1 MGFFDRW
8 RKNAEPPAV
17 VAAAAEVERVVVPEG
32 HRVALHRMTPRPGV
46 DCSAAG
52 VWLAHLGAS
61 SDEKEEEMEA
71 VLGEVEALLG
81 RPRPKILLAAVD
93 GQVSSLMAPA
103 NPPVVQ
109 AAGYL
114 LWTVDVGALA
124 HAPRAPALVQRLLRR
139 MYVTSRASIAQT
151 VFVLGEESGAGRAVV
166 ELIGEL
172 GVEVRR
178 PGPAD
183 VAVLAEVQRPEGVI
197 LSALLGAPVERDA
210 AAGSWA
216 REVNEEKDRAA
227 SARARFGQL
236 EEDERRELEKRLAP
250 GGDARRVAAVESAPR
265 LRRLLLAVAED
276 GSAETKEALYEEL
289 LSREIPLLF
298 EADPKTR
305 RVQLRRWPGGL
316 EALAVYSDIASL
328 RMTARDLGKPW
339 GSFAAGEMTPAT
351 LFTWAAGNDW
361 TVAICVFNESRKP
374 LYVPIAAEQVRAL
387 AAKCRAEGS

>member
-8 RKNAEPPAV
+8 RKRGEAPS
-17 VAAAAEVERVVVPEG
+17 AAATEEVGQMTVPEG
-32 HRVALHRMTPRPGV
+32 HRVALHRMPPQPGV
-46 DCSAAG
+46 VSSAAG
-52 VWLAHLGAS
+52 VWLAHLGVS
-61 SDEKEEEMEA
+61 SDEQEEEMDS
-71 VLGEVEALLG
+71 VLREVEALLG

-93 GQVSSLMAPA
+93 GQLSSLMAPA

-114 LWTVDVGALA
+114 LWTVDVRALA

-151 VFVLGEESGAGRAVV
+151 VFVLGEESAAGRAVV
-166 ELIGEL
+166 ELFGEL
-172 GVEVRR
+172 GLEVRR
-178 PGPAD
+178 PDPTD
-183 VAVLAEVQRPEGVI
+183 VAVLAEVQRPEGII
-197 LSALLGAPVERDA
+197 LSALLGAPIERA
-210 AAGSWA
+210 ATAGSWA

-236 EEDERRELEKRLAP
+236 EEDERRELEKRLSP
-250 GGDARRVAAVESAPR
+250 EGGPRRVAAVEVAPR

-298 EADPKTR
+298 EADPGTR
-305 RVQLRRWPGGL
+305 KVQLRRWPGGL
-316 EALAVYSDIASL
+316 EALAVYADTTSL
-328 RMTARDLGKPW
+328 RMTASDLGKPW
-339 GSFAAGEMTPAT
+339 GSFGAGEMTPAK
-351 LFTWAAGNDW
+351 LFSWAAGNGW
-361 TVAICVFNESRKP
+361 TVAICVFNQARKP

-387 AAKCRAEGS
+387 AAKCRTEDS